1 MSVKLSPPEISST
14 QSQRPNAR
22 HRPWRDRSVRR
33 STTTLSTRS
42 AKSFYSEIEAAQALG
57 ISIDRFR
64 DLVRTHIAQ
73 SEDEVNNIGATTY
86 QASDLLVLRL
96 LAKIPVHS

>member
-1 MSVKLSPPEISST
+1 ML
-14 QSQRPNAR
+14 
-22 HRPWRDRSVRR
+22 
-33 STTTLSTRS
+33 TTTITTRS
-42 AKSFYSEIEAAQALG
+42 NSKSFFSETEAAQTLG

-73 SEDEVNNIGATTY
+73 SEDEVNNIGTTTY
-86 QASDLLVLRL
+86 QASDLLVLKL

>member
-1 MSVKLSPPEISST
+1 MLTTTPVTRSST
-14 QSQRPNAR
+14 SY
-22 HRPWRDRSVRR
+22 
-33 STTTLSTRS
+33 
-42 AKSFYSEIEAAQALG
+42 FSETEAAQALG

-73 SEDEVNNIGATTY
+73 TEEEVNNIGATTY

-96 LAKIPVHS
+96 LAKIPVQL